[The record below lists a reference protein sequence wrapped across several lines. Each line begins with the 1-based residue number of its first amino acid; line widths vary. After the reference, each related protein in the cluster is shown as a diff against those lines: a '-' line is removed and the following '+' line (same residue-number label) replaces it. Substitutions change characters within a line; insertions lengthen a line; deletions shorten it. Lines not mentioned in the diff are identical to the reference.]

1 MTKREANTM
10 LQRAQQAL
18 NALLDVS
25 GPVKDLT
32 PSDRNLLVRTERLI
46 TRMISEIQGGGEA

>member
-1 MTKREANTM
+1 MTKREVETA

-32 PSDRNLLVRTERLI
+32 SGDRNLLVRTEHLV
-46 TRMISEIQGGGEA
+46 TRMISEIKGG